1 MRVQKIINSNFKF
14 YLLTTIFVVFMSM
27 QVLAQSYYSEVGT
40 ASFTSSIPFYE
51 FTGSS
56 NQLTGLIDVSKNT
69 VDFYLDLE
77 TLDSGIKKRDKD
89 MRLIL
94 ETKKYPFAE
103 FYGILLDSIDLKST
117 QVQNI
122 RTKGNFSIHGVS
134 QEIEVEG
141 NLTMIDNALK
151 LTAEWIVKL
160 DDYDILPPSFLIIK
174 VDPIQKI
181 YINVLLIQQ

>member
-1 MRVQKIINSNFKF
+1 MKVQKIINSNLKF
-14 YLLTTIFVVFMSM
+14 YFFTAKFMVFISV

-40 ASFTSSIPFYE
+40 ASFTSSIPYYE

-56 NQLTGLIDVSKNT
+56 NQLTGLIDVSENT

-89 MRLIL
+89 MRLTL

-103 FYGILLDSIDLKST
+103 FYGILLDSIDFKNT
-117 QVQNI
+117 QLQSI

-134 QEIEVEG
+134 QEIEVKG

-160 DDYDILPPSFLIIK
+160 DDYDIIPPSFFIIK

-181 YINVLLIQQ
+181 YIDVLLVRQ